1 MIEHKKLQFI
11 PGAMSIIQM
20 GEEQIG
26 HPTTAINELV
36 KNAYDADAD
45 KCWVY
50 TQYDKDPQRN
60 FLVIK
65 DNGLGMASNTLFND
79 WLVTSRSSKRDKD
92 KENRKSIIYERKYLG
107 SKGIGRLAA
116 MALGRYLTIIT
127 KQSNNSKYSWL
138 RIDREQFRVD
148 DLLNE
153 VSFSGG
159 EIDNYKILFSD
170 TDLLQEIELKK
181 NGLLLNL
188 LEEED
193 DFSDFNEGTMIVLQ
207 DVDDSVN
214 SIIEEEINFN
224 DLENTT
230 FYKSLVEL
238 ITPLK
243 QNTLI
248 QKELVNEGI
257 LSNENKI
264 DNGSGTFQLFYGINF
279 IKNQIK
285 GETDFVEVNPSKIFD
300 YYDYRVFGKV
310 TRNNDVFGRYLCKR
324 LANDSFTEDFNLKSE
339 YLLSDEYLNKR
350 KEINFEDIPS
360 KYIDAKLGEF
370 YFDIRIYDL
379 DEDSKEKMKD
389 ALKASGRREAS
400 AIMSR
405 YLGLKVS
412 KNGFA
417 VKPYG
422 EEEQDWLG
430 LGATRVKKHIV
441 SIGPNQILGYTFLY
455 SPENDGLNEKTNREG
470 FFENKAFIV
479 FKKSI
484 TGILEETGRRR
495 AKYRLKHNLAGK
507 KSGVK
512 NKFERPDSEKFIQ
525 YLSKKSNNDPELMKL
540 TKDFVKETNTS
551 LDNMQETLSL
561 SQRLATL
568 GTSLELIYH
577 ELAQPISAIGGD
589 VNILKLKLRRIEE
602 ENLRNDF
609 VQRIENIDLSLEAM
623 DELKESLQPAIG
635 KGRSKNFK
643 PIETFKKVLHLFRDK
658 IEQNGITINI
668 STSLE
673 SFEIKE
679 VEYPFW
685 VSFLNIISNSVYW
698 LQQTEDN
705 KVINFEFQPPNT
717 FIISNTGPKIVED
730 ELDIIF
736 EYGITGKKE
745 RNATGLGL
753 AFTRNMLDSI
763 NWQITAENK
772 SYGPSFYIKKNE

>member
-1 MIEHKKLQFI
+1 MIEYKKLNFI

-26 HPTTAINELV
+26 HPSTAINELV

-50 TQYDKDPQRN
+50 TQYDADPNKN
-60 FLVIK
+60 FLIIK
-65 DNGLGMASNTLFND
+65 DNGLGMNSKTLFND
-79 WLVTSRSSKRDKD
+79 WLVTSRSSKRDED
-92 KENRKSIIYERKYLG
+92 TNNRKSLIYQRKYLG

-116 MALGRYLTIIT
+116 MALGRYLTIVT
-127 KQSNNSKYSWL
+127 KQSADSKYNWIK
-138 RIDREQFRVD
+138 IDREQFRVD
-148 DLLNE
+148 SLLDE
-153 VSFSGG
+153 ISFSGG
-159 EIDNYKILFSD
+159 EIDDYSSLFSD
-170 TDLLQEIELKK
+170 DDLLKENGLTR

-188 LEEED
+188 IN
-193 DFSDFNEGTMIVLQ
+193 SNPFNEFTEGTMIILQ
-207 DVDDSVN
+207 DVDNSVN
-214 SIIEEEINFN
+214 SIIEEEINLH
-224 DLENTT
+224 DIDATT

-238 ITPLK
+238 VTPLK
-243 QNTLI
+243 QSSRI
-248 QKELVNEGI
+248 QKELVEEGI
-257 LSNENKI
+257 INEENKI

-285 GETDFVEVNPSKIFD
+285 GKIDFIEIEPSKIFD
-300 YYDYRVFGKV
+300 YFDYRIFGKV
-310 TRNNDVFGRYLCKR
+310 TATNDVTGKYICKR
-324 LANDSFTEDFNLKSE
+324 LPEDTLSEDFNIESE
-339 YLLSDEYLNKR
+339 YLLSDEDLNKR
-350 KEINFEDIPS
+350 KEINFDDIPS
-360 KYIDAKLGEF
+360 KYKDTKLGEF

-389 ALKASGRREAS
+389 LLKASGRREAT

-430 LGATRVKKHIV
+430 LGAQRVKKHIV

-455 SPENDGLNEKTNREG
+455 SPENDGLSEKTNREG

-484 TGILEETGRRR
+484 TGILEEAGRRR
-495 AKYRLKHNLAGK
+495 AKYRLKHDLAGK
-507 KSGVK
+507 SGGVK

-525 YLSKKSNNDPELMKL
+525 YLADKSNNDPELMKL
-540 TKDFVKETNTS
+540 TKEFVSETNTS
-551 LDNMQETLSL
+551 LDNMQETLTL

-577 ELAQPISAIGGD
+577 ELAQPITAIGGD
-589 VNILKLKLRRIEE
+589 VSVLKLKVKHIQEST
-602 ENLRNDF
+602 LRNDLIE
-609 VQRIENIDLSLEAM
+609 RIGNIDLSLEAM

-635 KGRSKNFK
+635 KGRQKNFK
-643 PIETFKKVLHLFRDK
+643 PIDTFKKVLHLFREK
-658 IEQNGITINI
+658 IEQNGITVNINN
-668 STSLE
+668 SLE
-673 SFEIKE
+673 SFEIKD

-698 LQQTEDN
+698 LQYAQTN
-705 KVINFEFQPPNT
+705 KIINFEFKAPNT
-717 FIISNTGPKIVED
+717 FIISNTGPKIAD
-730 ELDIIF
+730 EELEVIF

-753 AFTRNMLDSI
+753 AFTRNMLSNID
-763 NWQITAENK
+763 WQITAENK
-772 SYGPSFYIKKNE
+772 TYGPAFYITKN